1 MKIRRLLALL
11 LVFAMAVLP
20 LFITSCAKP
29 DDDDGDDDDEYL
41 EDTDVPPSFN
51 GEIEKKF
58 KNRRFTVLTREDRSG
73 TQAFNI
79 VDLVET
85 KDDLGD
91 SSIRTAVANR
101 NSTIQD
107 RLKVKIE
114 RDDVPDK
121 QLGQHINTA
130 LNSNDTTYGAI
141 MNSVGGALN
150 SAATTGRYV
159 DFNSDVSYINL
170 EESWWD
176 SAVIENLLLYD
187 GAYIALGDINTV
199 DDDATW
205 CVLFNKQLYESFTG
219 TKSSTLYQIVKDGNW
234 TVERLRAIASSNYT
248 KDNSTKNKWLPNYAG
263 RGTYGL
269 YAQTECATV
278 LLQAGKMTPSRIPE
292 GGGIPVDNIN
302 GNNDF
307 YTAINTIYSLMGGTA
322 SGEWYVDISTDVP
335 DKTHGDKWETVAR
348 AGFKSNRTLFFMC
361 HVGTIDLIRDM
372 TADFGIL
379 PIPKL
384 NPSQEEYGNTIQYG
398 NALCYSVYSRYA
410 VDKNAD
416 EFSAYVLEAMA
427 YYSSPAYFNAI
438 GAEDKS
444 LRHEYRETVL
454 NTKATRD
461 DESAEMLDYVFNN
474 RVFDIACAL
483 NLLSG
488 TGGKKGINE
497 YIQEECAKDQAHS
510 FANTYQSYI
519 QGKLTTA
526 FDEKLEKLREVG

>member
-11 LVFAMAVLP
+11 LVLAMAIVP
-20 LFITSCAKP
+20 LFITSCAQK
-29 DDDDGDDDDEYL
+29 DDDDDDDDEEYL
-41 EDTDVPPSFN
+41 EESDLPPSFN

-58 KNRRFTVLTREDRSG
+58 RNKKFTVLTREDRAG

-85 KDDLGD
+85 KDELGD

-101 NSTIQD
+101 NATIKD
-107 RLKVKIE
+107 NLKIRIE
-114 RDDVPDK
+114 RDDVPTN
-121 QLGQHINTA
+121 QLGTHINTA

-141 MNSVGGALN
+141 MNAVGASL
-150 SAATTGRYV
+150 STAASTGRFV

-205 CVLFNKQLYESFTG
+205 CVLFNKQLYERNTG
-219 TKSSTLYQIVKDGNW
+219 KKSSTLYQTVKDGQW
-234 TVERLRAIASSNYT
+234 TVSTLRSLASGNYS
-248 KDNSTKNKWLPNYAG
+248 KDNNVRDKWLPSYAG
-263 RGTYGL
+263 TGTYGL
-269 YAQTECATV
+269 YAQSECATV
-278 LLQAGKMTPSRIPE
+278 FLQAGKMTPSRIPE
-292 GGGIPVDNIN
+292 GGGIPVDNIS
-302 GNNDF
+302 GNDDF
-307 YTAINTIYSLMGGTA
+307 FTAVNEIYSLMGGTA
-322 SGEWYVDISTDVP
+322 SSEWYVDITTDVDP
-335 DKTHGDKWETVAR
+335 RNAGTYGDKWETVAR
-348 AGFKSNRTLFFMC
+348 GGFKTGRALFFMC

-384 NPSQEEYGNTIQYG
+384 NVAQEEYGNTIQYN

-410 VDKNAD
+410 TDKNAD
-416 EFSAYVLEAMA
+416 DLSAYVLEAMA
-427 YYSSPAYFNAI
+427 YYSSPAYFDAI
-438 GAEDKS
+438 GADDKS

-483 NLLSG
+483 NLLS
-488 TGGKKGINE
+488 INGL
-497 YIQEECAKDQAHS
+497 IQGECIKDTQSNMAGV
-510 FANTYQSYI
+510 YQSSI
-519 QGKLTTA
+519 EGKLTLA
-526 FDEKLEKLREVG
+526 FNEKLEMLRGVE

>member
-11 LVFAMAVLP
+11 LVFAMAIVP
-20 LFITSCAKP
+20 LFITSCNKKG
-29 DDDDGDDDDEYL
+29 DGDDDDEDEYI
-41 EDTDVPPSFN
+41 EESDVPPSFN

-58 KNRRFTVLTREDRSG
+58 KNRKFTVLTKQDRAG

-85 KDDLGD
+85 ADELGD

-101 NSTIQD
+101 NSTIRD
-107 RLKVKIE
+107 RLGVKIE
-114 RDDVPDK
+114 RDDVADI
-121 QLGQHINTA
+121 QAQINIT
-130 LNSNDTTYGAI
+130 LNSNDTTYSAI
-141 MNSVGGALN
+141 MHSVGPTLDLVAN
-150 SAATTGRYV
+150 TGRFV

-176 SAVIENLLLYD
+176 SAVIDDLLLYD

-205 CVLFNKQLYESFTG
+205 CVLFNKQLYESQTG
-219 TKSSTLYQIVKDGNW
+219 TKSSTLYQMVKDGQW
-234 TVERLRAIASSNYT
+234 TVERLRALASSNYT
-248 KDNSTKNKWLPNYAG
+248 RDNNEKNKWLPNYAG

-269 YAQTECATV
+269 YAETQCAVV
-278 LLQAGKMTPSRIPE
+278 LLQAGNMTPSKVSDN
-292 GGGIPVDNIN
+292 GGIPVDNIN
-302 GNNDF
+302 GNSDF

-322 SGEWYVDISTDVP
+322 SSEWYVDISTDVP
-335 DKTHGDKWETVAR
+335 DNTYGDKWETVAR
-348 AGFKSNRTLFFMC
+348 GGFKANRSLFFMC
-361 HVGTIDLIRDM
+361 HIGTIDLIRDM

-384 NPSQEEYGNTIQYG
+384 STSQEQYGNTIQYG

-410 VDKNAD
+410 SDKNAD
-416 EFSAYVLEAMA
+416 DFSAYVLEAMA
-427 YYSSPAYFNAI
+427 YYSSSAYFDAI
-438 GAEDKS
+438 GADDKS

-483 NLLSG
+483 NLCN
-488 TGGKKGINE
+488 INNH
-497 YIQEECAKDQAHS
+497 INTECSKDQSHS
-510 FANTYQSYI
+510 FAGIYGQYI
-519 QGKLTTA
+519 EGKLTSA
-526 FDEKLEKLREVG
+526 FVEKLNKLV